1 MIRFLEERNRVDKIS
16 SSMRRFSQIINELEL
31 MDLPLQGGS
40 FTWRGGL
47 INQRMTR
54 LDWFLV
60 TNDWDAHFGWAT

>member
-1 MIRFLEERNRVDKIS
+1 MIHFLEERNKVDKIS
-16 SSMRRFSQIINELEL
+16 SSMRRFSHIINELEL

-47 INQRMTR
+47 INQRMTI